1 MNKNVELQL
10 TNDYI
15 FKRLFSKKG
24 NEDILKDLLEG
35 ILEIPIEE
43 VEVMQEVELERV
55 DIKDKL
61 GVLDIKAIINENIT
75 VNIEM
80 QIVDEK
86 NMIERTLYYWAGL
99 YYTGL
104 KRGKDYKLNN
114 KVITINILMYNI
126 FKKENYHTIA
136 TIRDNE
142 NNEKITDR
150 LEIHFIEL
158 PKFLK
163 SKEKGN
169 KKLRQWLEFICNKR
183 KGEVEMAVKENEKIA
198 KANQE
203 WEYLRGDEAEKRL
216 AFLKEKWERDW
227 NSNMHYAEETGMEKG
242 MKKGMKEG
250 RKEGVKE
257 GKKEVAIKML
267 QEKIDEEIILKVTNL
282 KSEEIEKLR
291 NEVEHEIKQ

>member
-1 MNKNVELQL
+1 MCIR
-10 TNDYI
+10 D
-15 FKRLFSKKG
+15 R
-24 NEDILKDLLEG
+24 
-35 ILEIPIEE
+35 
-43 VEVMQEVELERV
+43 
-55 DIKDKL
+55 
-61 GVLDIKAIINENIT
+61 
-75 VNIEM
+75 
-80 QIVDEK
+80 
-86 NMIERTLYYWAGL
+86 

-104 KRGKDYKLNN
+104 KRGQDYKLNN

-227 NSNMHYAEETGMEKG
+227 NSNMHYAEETGMKKG

-250 RKEGVKE
+250 R
-257 GKKEVAIKML
+257 KEVAIKML

-282 KSEEIEKLR
+282 KSEEIEK
-291 NEVEHEIKQ
+291 IKQELKIKL

>member
-1 MNKNVELQL
+1 MDKNVELQL

-35 ILEIPIEE
+35 ILEIPIKE

-142 NNEKITDR
+142 NKEKITDK

-163 SKEKGN
+163 SKENGN
-169 KKLRQWLEFICNKR
+169 RKLRQWLEFICNKR
-183 KGEVEMAVKENEKIA
+183 KGEIEMAVKENEKIA
-198 KANQE
+198 KASQE
-203 WEYLRGDEAEKRL
+203 WEYLRGDEAVKRM

-227 NSNMHYAEETGMEKG
+227 NSGMHSAEEAGIEKG
-242 MKKGMKEG
+242 MKKGKRE
-250 RKEGVKE
+250 E
-257 GKKEVAIKML
+257 KKEIAIKMIH
-267 QEKIDEEIILKVTNL
+267 EKIDEEIISKVTNL
-282 KSEEIEKLR
+282 SLDEIEKLK
-291 NEVEHEIKQ
+291 EEINIK